1 MMGRRRRVAYVTL
14 PPIWLAD
21 SRLTRFGFV
30 PTPKWSPSGIDDTIL
45 LYIVMLIFSVWN
57 ARVTETRDRAV
68 EPMMIIRLR
77 WIIIHQ

>member
-1 MMGRRRRVAYVTL
+1 MSPSRPYGSLTHVSRV
-14 PPIWLAD
+14 
-21 SRLTRFGFV
+21 FGFV